1 MTNSRVLL
9 ALDAGVK
16 ESGWA
21 VFEDGATVTTGVIGV
36 GTKRRTEAQARIAQ
50 LVESLDLLVE
60 RWSPGE
66 VAHGLPSGI
75 RWPVPALDLLSDKLV
90 QWAMRHGLPFHA
102 YTSQEVTEVMTGHPN
117 ASRDQLAY
125 AVMVSLG
132 LIGQG
137 NTTHEWEALAVGRYD
152 LTRRAATSTP
162 KATRPSAS
170 GKLYSPAAIV
180 TVSLFSTG
188 GIGQL
193 QLGL

>member
-1 MTNSRVLL
+1 MLVRGRV
-9 ALDAGVK
+9 AGPFSK
-16 ESGWA
+16 MERWCPRGYRRWNQAAHRGSSTYSAISG
-21 VFEDGATVTTGVIGV
+21 E
-36 GTKRRTEAQARIAQ
+36 
-50 LVESLDLLVE
+50 LDLLVE
-60 RWSPGE
+60 RWSPGG
-66 VAHGLPSGI
+66 VAHSVPAGI

-125 AVMVSLG
+125 AVMVFLC
-132 LIGQG
+132 LTGQG
-137 NTTHEWEALAVGRYD
+137 KTTHEWEALAVGRYHFI
-152 LTRRAATSTP
+152 LRATASTP
-162 KATRPSAS
+162 KATRPPAS
-170 GKLYSPAAIV
+170 GKLFSPAAIV